1 MIFQQL
7 MIILAIQNLQT
18 AAHDWDLRLTDL
30 EFAMRTS
37 PHSDTGVSPMEMM
50 TGFAPRLPTD

>member
-37 PHSDTGVSPMEMM
+37 PHSDKLVS
-50 TGFAPRLPTD
+50 ALWK